1 MVHEHKKKKKKEKK
15 KKRREPGTGRR
26 AGKVESRRG
35 ENVIGYLDKSFRGVG
50 ESLE

>member
-1 MVHEHKKKKKKEKK
+1 MVHEHKKKKKKKKK